1 MWRKFNG
8 GEHELGAC
16 YFVPIN
22 FFVTICSPD
31 IGRYFRCHSLRGVK
45 PKGFGYRRG
54 YKSARQLNIF
64 NTSETFRIKRIPLSL
79 KYEKQRSLILKSY
92 KMKSISLLAAFLFAG
107 LLFVQAQEKTKE
119 AEQII
124 ITKKGTG
131 NEKLNIVI
139 DGDKVTLNGE
149 PVRADKDGN
158 VTITRRKIKDMAVW
172 NADGSVPGER
182 PVIIRQPPM
191 PQFPNKA
198 MLGVI
203 TQKNDLGAEVMNV
216 TEESAAAKAGLKQGD
231 IIIEVDKNKI
241 ETPDDL
247 SKAISDK
254 NPGDKITIAYLRN
267 KKQYTAIVELTKW
280 STPEGWVTG
289 DGRSFTIPAMPNFDI
304 EEFRGK
310 LGDLQNKQRNLR
322 QYNYDFPNFS
332 YGSPASPTM
341 GIKIQDTET
350 DGGVKIIEVRKGS
363 DAAKAGLAEG
373 DIIKEV
379 NGTTVRNTDT
389 MMSAIRANRS
399 NSSVKLKI
407 ERGGKTRNIDVIFT
421 KKIKTADL

>member
-1 MWRKFNG
+1 
-8 GEHELGAC
+8 
-16 YFVPIN
+16 
-22 FFVTICSPD
+22 
-31 IGRYFRCHSLRGVK
+31 
-45 PKGFGYRRG
+45 
-54 YKSARQLNIF
+54 
-64 NTSETFRIKRIPLSL
+64 
-79 KYEKQRSLILKSY
+79 
-92 KMKSISLLAAFLFAG
+92 
-107 LLFVQAQEKTKE
+107 
-119 AEQII
+119 
-124 ITKKGTG
+124 
-131 NEKLNIVI
+131 
-139 DGDKVTLNGE
+139 
-149 PVRADKDGN
+149 
-158 VTITRRKIKDMAVW
+158 
-172 NADGSVPGER
+172 
-182 PVIIRQPPM
+182 
-191 PQFPNKA
+191 
-198 MLGVI
+198 MLGVV

-231 IIIEVDKNKI
+231 IITEVDNNKI

-247 SKAISDK
+247 SKAVSNK

-310 LGDLQNKQRNLR
+310 LGDLQNKQRNFR

-389 MMSAIRANRS
+389 MISAIRANRS